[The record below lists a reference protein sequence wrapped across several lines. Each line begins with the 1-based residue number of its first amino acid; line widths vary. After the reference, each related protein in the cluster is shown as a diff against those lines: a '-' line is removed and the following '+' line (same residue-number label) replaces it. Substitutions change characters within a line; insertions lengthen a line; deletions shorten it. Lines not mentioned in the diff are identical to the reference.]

1 MLFSKINPKLDL
13 CLNLLKLF
21 LVRTITVFLVASCT
35 KPSYAYGVHPHGEL
49 ALVGY
54 YQLAHTVRLVGFFCM
69 CIFSMRSHVMAKL
82 EGDTFECASL
92 LIDWSTNPFQLC
104 HPHLVVNGKA
114 SKNQLGVH

>member
-21 LVRTITVFLVASCT
+21 LVRTITVFLVASDRRFA
-35 KPSYAYGVHPHGEL
+35 YAKGVHPHGEL

-54 YQLAHTVRLVGFFCM
+54 NSLAHSPLYGLFLCVFSPLMRFMVR
-69 CIFSMRSHVMAKL
+69 L
-82 EGDTFECASL
+82 EGDTFGCAGNL
-92 LIDWSTNPFQLC
+92 TDQSTNPFQLC

-114 SKNQLGVH
+114 SKQSLGVH